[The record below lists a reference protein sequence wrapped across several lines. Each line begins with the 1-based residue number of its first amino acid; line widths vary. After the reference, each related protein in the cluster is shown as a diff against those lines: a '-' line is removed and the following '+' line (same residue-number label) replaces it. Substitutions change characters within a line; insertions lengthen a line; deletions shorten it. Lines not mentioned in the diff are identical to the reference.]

1 MQLPHVLQGRRL
13 AEPAPKSPPRRHW
26 EQHVTLMQVI
36 VFIFLVY
43 EDVCSKREL
52 STHLDSLALVSAPLL
67 LRPHDAVCGQG

>member
-1 MQLPHVLQGRRL
+1 MQPPHVLQGRCL
-13 AEPAPKSPPRRHW
+13 AEPAPKSPPRRHG

-52 STHLDSLALVSAPLL
+52 STKLDSLTRFSAPLL
-67 LRPHDAVCGQG
+67 LRPHEAG